1 MYKQGQYPPFQKK
14 RLDFSLL
21 SVGELA
27 AKLGVTSA
35 TIRRWCR
42 SGKRTETLRTVGNH
56 RRFASCSF
64 SHLIKKEER
73 RSIGY
78 ARVSSHDQK
87 SDLQS
92 QIQRLKDSGC
102 DEVISDLGSGLNCK
116 RPGLKKLL
124 EAIWSSTVSSLT
136 LTHADRLLRFG
147 KELVFYWCKQFNVS
161 IQTLDDPE
169 GEAFETEL
177 VKDVITLM
185 TVFSTRLYGKRSWKN
200 RRALE

>member
-1 MYKQGQYPPFQKK
+1 MK

-27 AKLGVTSA
+27 AKLGATSA

-42 SGKRTETLRTVGNH
+42 AGKLTETLRTVGNH

-64 SHLIKKEER
+64 SHLIKEKER
-73 RSIGY
+73 RNIGY

-102 DEVISDLGSGLNCK
+102 DEVISDLGSVLNCK
-116 RPGLKKLL
+116 KPGLKKLL
-124 EAIWSSTVSSLT
+124 EAIWGGTVCSLT

-147 KELVFYWCKQFNVS
+147 KELVFYRCKQFNVS
-161 IQTLDDPE
+161 IQILDDPE

-185 TVFSTRLYGKRSWKN
+185 TVFSARLYGKRNWKN
-200 RRALE
+200 RRALEQTQPNSVLTGN

>member
-1 MYKQGQYPPFQKK
+1 MK

-42 SGKRTETLRTVGNH
+42 AGKLTETLRTVGNH
-56 RRFASCSF
+56 RRFASCPF
-64 SHLIKKEER
+64 SHLIKEEKR

-116 RPGLKKLL
+116 KQGLKKLL
-124 EAIWSSTVSSLT
+124 EAIWSGTVSSLT

-147 KELVFYWCKQFNVS
+147 KELVFNWCKQFNVS
-161 IQTLDDPE
+161 VRILDDPE

-185 TVFSTRLYGKRSWKN
+185 TVFWARLYGKRSWKN
-200 RRALE
+200 RRALEQTQENSMPTGN

>member
-1 MYKQGQYPPFQKK
+1 MK

-27 AKLGVTSA
+27 AKLGVASA

-42 SGKRTETLRTVGNH
+42 AGKLTETLRTVGNH
-56 RRFASCSF
+56 RRVCSCSL
-64 SHLIKKEER
+64 SNLII
-73 RSIGY
+73 IGY

-102 DEVISDLGSGLNCK
+102 DEVISDLVSGLNCK
-116 RPGLKKLL
+116 KPGLKKLL
-124 EAIWSSTVSSLT
+124 EAIWGRTVSSLT
-136 LTHADRLLRFG
+136 LRHADRLLRFG
-147 KELVFYWCKQFNVS
+147 KELVFYRCKQFNVS
-161 IQTLDDPE
+161 IQILDDPE

-185 TVFSTRLYGKRSWKN
+185 TVFSARLYGKRSWKN
-200 RRALE
+200 RRALEQTQSNSVPIGN

>member
-1 MYKQGQYPPFQKK
+1 MK

-27 AKLGVTSA
+27 AKLGVASA

-42 SGKRTETLRTVGNH
+42 AGKLTETLRTVGNL

-102 DEVISDLGSGLNCK
+102 DEVISDLGK
-116 RPGLKKLL
+116 KPGLKKLL
-124 EAIWSSTVSSLT
+124 EAIWGRTVSSLT
-136 LTHADRLLRFG
+136 LRHADRLLRFG
-147 KELVFYWCKQFNVS
+147 KELVFYRCKQFNVS
-161 IQTLDDPE
+161 IQILDDPE

-185 TVFSTRLYGKRSWKN
+185 TVFSAHLYGKRSWKN
-200 RRALE
+200 RRALEQTQPNSMPTGN

>member
-78 ARVSSHDQK
+78 ARVS
-87 SDLQS
+87 
-92 QIQRLKDSGC
+92 
-102 DEVISDLGSGLNCK
+102 
-116 RPGLKKLL
+116 
-124 EAIWSSTVSSLT
+124 
-136 LTHADRLLRFG
+136 
-147 KELVFYWCKQFNVS
+147 
-161 IQTLDDPE
+161 
-169 GEAFETEL
+169 
-177 VKDVITLM
+177 
-185 TVFSTRLYGKRSWKN
+185 
-200 RRALE
+200 

>member
-1 MYKQGQYPPFQKK
+1 MK

-21 SVGELA
+21 SVGELV

-35 TIRRWCR
+35 TICRWCR
-42 SGKRTETLRTVGNH
+42 AGKLTETLRTVGNH

-64 SHLIKKEER
+64 SHLS
-73 RSIGY
+73 SIGY

-102 DEVISDLGSGLNCK
+102 DEVISDLVSGLNCK
-116 RPGLKKLL
+116 KPGLKKLL
-124 EAIWSSTVSSLT
+124 EAIWGRTVSSLT
-136 LTHADRLLRFG
+136 LRHADRLLRFG
-147 KELVFYWCKQFNVS
+147 KELVFYRCKQFNVS
-161 IQTLDDPE
+161 IQILDDPE

-185 TVFSTRLYGKRSWKN
+185 TVFSARLYGKRSWKN
-200 RRALE
+200 RRALEQTQSNSVPIGN

>member
-1 MYKQGQYPPFQKK
+1 MCFLLFLSFNKK
-14 RLDFSLL
+14 R
-21 SVGELA
+21 
-27 AKLGVTSA
+27 
-35 TIRRWCR
+35 
-42 SGKRTETLRTVGNH
+42 
-56 RRFASCSF
+56 
-64 SHLIKKEER
+64 ER

-78 ARVSSHDQK
+78 ARVSSHDQT

-92 QIQRLKDSGC
+92 QIQGFKDRGC

-116 RPGLKKLL
+116 KPGLKKLL
-124 EAIWSSTVSSLT
+124 EAIWSGTVRSLT

-161 IQTLDDPE
+161 IQILDDPE

-185 TVFSTRLYGKRSWKN
+185 TVFSARLYGKRSWKN
-200 RRALE
+200 RRALEQTQANSMPTGN

>member
-1 MYKQGQYPPFQKK
+1 MKDI
-14 RLDFSLL
+14 DFSPL
-21 SVGELA
+21 SVGQLA
-27 AKLGVTSA
+27 DKLGVTSP

-42 SGKRTETLRTVGNH
+42 TGKLTETLRTVGNH
-56 RRFASCSF
+56 RRFSLLAF
-64 SHLIKKEER
+64 SHLIKEKER

-87 SDLQS
+87 TDLQS

-102 DEVISDLGSGLNCK
+102 EEVISDLRSGLNCK
-116 RPGLKKLL
+116 KTGLKKLL
-124 EAIWSSTVSSLT
+124 EAIWSGTVSSLS

-161 IQTLDDPE
+161 IKILHAPE
-169 GEAFETEL
+169 TEVFETEL

-185 TVFSTRLYGKRSWKN
+185 TVFSARLYGERSWKN
-200 RRALE
+200 QRALEQAQPNSVPPGN